1 MGGASGSAIEVNI
14 QAKELSRTMRVSRL
28 FKTRIPTESD
38 EKDLTSMTEK
48 TQGRLNEASNGPNQ

>member
-48 TQGRLNEASNGPNQ
+48 IQGRLNEASNGLD